1 MKNFVLHRNIFFTF
15 IFLLNV
21 SFIICDYPRHDCEA
35 VVGKLSEKFIGAVG
49 LVSDIEQMEAL
60 QKDIRSVLKGLGIT
74 YFSRFFKHDQEKSL
88 LPAQDY
94 LVKNMAFACEKKGSV
109 YHGIML
115 LRFLERE
122 KEFRKTGS
130 FSGKVVQEEDVIK
143 EERSEAVRLLAGKL
157 EYIYTTKYRSG
168 FFNVTEP
175 LIVDFLS
182 TPVNPNQTLQTFIEN
197 IAIKHFKGDV
207 DTMFEMWNAYQAQR
221 PFILQPILGTF
232 KDRISVQKWYQD
244 WKIIGG
250 SGCIGI
256 AATLGWLYFSKK

>member
-1 MKNFVLHRNIFFTF
+1 MKNYFLHSNNILTF

-21 SFIICDYPRHDCEA
+21 SFIICKYPRHDCESL
-35 VVGKLSEKFIGAVG
+35 VDKLSEKFIGAVG

-60 QKDIRSVLKGLGIT
+60 QKDIRSVVKGLDIT
-74 YFSRFFKHDQEKSL
+74 NLSRFFKHDEEKSL
-88 LPAQDY
+88 LPAHDY
-94 LVKNMAFACEKKGSV
+94 LVKNMAFACEKKGFV

-122 KEFRKTGS
+122 KIRRETGS
-130 FSGKVVQEEDVIK
+130 LSGKVVQEEDVIFAM
-143 EERSEAVRLLAGKL
+143 RSEAVRVLAAKL

-168 FFNVTEP
+168 FFNLTEP
-175 LIVDFLS
+175 LTVDFLS
-182 TPVNPNQTLQTFIEN
+182 TPINPNQTLKTFIEN
-197 IAIKHFKGDV
+197 IAIKYFKGDV

-232 KDRISVQKWYQD
+232 KDHINIQKWYQN

-250 SGCIGI
+250 GIGVVALGC
-256 AATLGWLYFSKK
+256 LYLSVK